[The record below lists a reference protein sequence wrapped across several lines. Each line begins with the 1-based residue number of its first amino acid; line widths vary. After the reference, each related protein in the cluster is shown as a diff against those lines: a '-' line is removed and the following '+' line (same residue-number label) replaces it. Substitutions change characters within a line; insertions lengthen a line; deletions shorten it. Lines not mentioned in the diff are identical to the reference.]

1 MKDIYSPLEIDEE
14 WDNYS
19 PVDATATAPATT
31 EAPAMTVPVTT
42 TESGAQD
49 MNLGTEDPARDAA
62 NAEIAQEQGSTVAA
76 PSVEE
81 NINKWTANDG
91 NTNTENSDKLEFGEM
106 GSKLP
111 AEKADS
117 VDDAVNTAPVKID
130 VNPSAA
136 DTDMNSMN
144 AEVDNNNNDIPKPV
158 EISMG
163 GSDNGESTYS
173 AESNANDVP
182 KPDAE
187 ELGSG
192 TIAPLPIMPTAPAAE
207 NTNTPDSKE
216 DMLSTE
222 VDASSSK
229 KSKPMGELLPFKP
242 KGELLEK
249 NPAYSMEDAGHTESN
264 DYTETESVSALEQY
278 KATKSEALADLQKK
292 YDVLQKTLAEEESIA
307 EAANNKVEATRTV
320 LAEMQQTIESE
331 KKSLAA

>member
-136 DTDMNSMN
+136 DTEMNSMN
-144 AEVDNNNNDIPKPV
+144 AEVDNSNDMPKPV
-158 EISMG
+158 EISMS
-163 GSDNGESTYS
+163 GSDDGESTYS
-173 AESNANDVP
+173 AESNASDMP

-192 TIAPLPIMPTAPAAE
+192 SIAPLPIMPTAPAAE
-207 NTNTPDSKE
+207 NTNTPDSEE
-216 DMLSTE
+216 DTPTINEANEQAEPEVAAPENNSSNIDQAKAAYISSLEEGISDEEANYERMKADLEKAEAEAEALREGMKNSQNLIDKLKADKANVSTE
-222 VDASSSK
+222 S
-229 KSKPMGELLPFKP
+229 
-242 KGELLEK
+242 
-249 NPAYSMEDAGHTESN
+249 
-264 DYTETESVSALEQY
+264 
-278 KATKSEALADLQKK
+278 TK
-292 YDVLQKTLAEEESIA
+292 
-307 EAANNKVEATRTV
+307 
-320 LAEMQQTIESE
+320 
-331 KKSLAA
+331 

>member
-19 PVDATATAPATT
+19 PVDATATAPAST
-31 EAPAMTVPVTT
+31 EAPAMAVPVTT
-42 TESGAQD
+42 SESGAQD

-62 NAEIAQEQGSTVAA
+62 NAEIAQEQGSTAAA

-91 NTNTENSDKLEFGEM
+91 NINTENSDKLEFGEM

-130 VNPSAA
+130 VNPSVA

-144 AEVDNNNNDIPKPV
+144 AEVDNSNDMPKPV
-158 EISMG
+158 EISMS
-163 GSDNGESTYS
+163 GSDDGESTYS
-173 AESNANDVP
+173 AESNASDMP

-192 TIAPLPIMPTAPAAE
+192 SIAPLPIMPTAPAAE

-216 DMLSTE
+216 DTPTINETNELAEPEVAAPENNSSNIDQAKAAYISTLEEGISDEEANYERMKADLEKAEAEAEALREGMKNSQNLIDKLKADKAIVSTE
-222 VDASSSK
+222 SSK
-229 KSKPMGELLPFKP
+229 
-242 KGELLEK
+242 
-249 NPAYSMEDAGHTESN
+249 
-264 DYTETESVSALEQY
+264 
-278 KATKSEALADLQKK
+278 
-292 YDVLQKTLAEEESIA
+292 
-307 EAANNKVEATRTV
+307 
-320 LAEMQQTIESE
+320 
-331 KKSLAA
+331 

>member
-62 NAEIAQEQGSTVAA
+62 NAEIAQEQGSTAAA

-144 AEVDNNNNDIPKPV
+144 AEVDNSNDMPKPV
-158 EISMG
+158 EISMS
-163 GSDNGESTYS
+163 GSDDGESTYS
-173 AESNANDVP
+173 AESNANDMP

-187 ELGSG
+187 QLGGG

-207 NTNTPDSKE
+207 NANTPDSKE
-216 DMLSTE
+216 DTPTINEANEQAEPEVAAPENNSSNIDQAKAAYISSLEEGISDEEANYERMKADLEKAEAEAEALREGMKNSQNLIDKLKADKASVSTE
-222 VDASSSK
+222 
-229 KSKPMGELLPFKP
+229 
-242 KGELLEK
+242 
-249 NPAYSMEDAGHTESN
+249 
-264 DYTETESVSALEQY
+264 
-278 KATKSEALADLQKK
+278 
-292 YDVLQKTLAEEESIA
+292 SI
-307 EAANNKVEATRTV
+307 K
-320 LAEMQQTIESE
+320 
-331 KKSLAA
+331 